1 MSGVLKLG
9 NVTLGTENSGKVD
22 LTNVGAASADS
33 VTATN
38 MTATNVNATNLT
50 GVTNLPSS
58 LTALDTSASN
68 GATSNAD
75 NTALPLFGCR
85 AFVNFNGTS
94 YIDVGGVNHC
104 AIRASGNVSK
114 VVRTGTGTY
123 TITFTIAMPDAN
135 YAASI
140 SGEVN
145 NSNSDIRRNARVFNY
160 TAQSISCVTGYNG
173 NSDSKEDYTHVT
185 LAIFR

>member
-1 MSGVLKLG
+1 MPTFKIGGVDAITQSNDDIPVIPNTVL
-9 NVTLGTENSGKVD
+9 NNSV
-22 LTNVGAASADS
+22 
-33 VTATN
+33 
-38 MTATNVNATNLT
+38 
-50 GVTNLPSS
+50 
-58 LTALDTSASN
+58 TALDTTASN
-68 GATSNAD
+68 GATANAD

-94 YIDVGGVNHC
+94 FTDVGGVNHC
-104 AIRASGNVSK
+104 TIRASGNVSK

-160 TAQSISCVTGYNG
+160 TAQSISCLL
-173 NSDSKEDYTHVT
+173 YTSPSP
-185 LAIFR
+185 RD

>member
-1 MSGVLKLG
+1 MSGVIKLG
-9 NVTLGTENSGKVD
+9 NITLGTENSGKVD
-22 LTNVGAASADS
+22 LTNVGATSADS

-38 MTATNVNATNLT
+38 LT
-50 GVTNLPSS
+50 GTVTNLPSS

-94 YIDVGGVNHC
+94 YTSVGGENHC

-114 VVRTGTGTY
+114 VVRTGQGTY
-123 TITFTIAMPDAN
+123 TITFTTAMPDVN
-135 YAASI
+135 Y
-140 SGEVN
+140 
-145 NSNSDIRRNARVFNY
+145 
-160 TAQSISCVTGYNG
+160 SCVATGGKSGNRG
-173 NSDSKEDYTHVT
+173 NSINVTNMAVDLVELSDGIDHVYYDSTYVNV
-185 LAIFR
+185 AVFR

>member
-1 MSGVLKLG
+1 MPSI
-9 NVTLGTENSGKVD
+9 TLATQTVATQTGTAVPTIPTTV
-22 LTNVGAASADS
+22 LTN
-33 VTATN
+33 
-38 MTATNVNATNLT
+38 
-50 GVTNLPSS
+50 S
-58 LTALDTSASN
+58 LTALDTSASR
-68 GATSNAD
+68 GPASNAD

-85 AFVNFNGTS
+85 AFVNFDGTS
-94 YIDVGGVNHC
+94 YQNVTVNGATEAHC
-104 AIRASGNVSK
+104 VIRSSGNVSK
-114 VVRTGTGTY
+114 VVRNATATY

-185 LAIFR
+185 IAIFR

>member
-1 MSGVLKLG
+1 MPSI
-9 NVTLGTENSGKVD
+9 TLATQTVATQTGTAVPTIPTTV
-22 LTNVGAASADS
+22 LTN
-33 VTATN
+33 
-38 MTATNVNATNLT
+38 
-50 GVTNLPSS
+50 S
-58 LTALDTSASN
+58 LTALDTTASN

-94 YIDVGGVNHC
+94 FTAISGVNHC

-114 VVRTGTGTY
+114 VVRTGQGAY

-135 YAASI
+135 YAATI

-145 NSNSDIRRNARVFNY
+145 NSNTDIRRNARIVNY
-160 TAQSISCVTGYNG
+160 TAQSVKCVTGYNG

-185 LAIFR
+185 IAIFR

>member
-1 MSGVLKLG
+1 MPSI
-9 NVTLGTENSGKVD
+9 TLATQTVATQTGTAVPTIPTTV
-22 LTNVGAASADS
+22 LTNSI
-33 VTATN
+33 
-38 MTATNVNATNLT
+38 
-50 GVTNLPSS
+50 
-58 LTALDTSASN
+58 TALDTTASN
-68 GATSNAD
+68 GATANAD

-140 SGEVN
+140 
-145 NSNSDIRRNARVFNY
+145 
-160 TAQSISCVTGYNG
+160 
-173 NSDSKEDYTHVT
+173 
-185 LAIFR
+185 